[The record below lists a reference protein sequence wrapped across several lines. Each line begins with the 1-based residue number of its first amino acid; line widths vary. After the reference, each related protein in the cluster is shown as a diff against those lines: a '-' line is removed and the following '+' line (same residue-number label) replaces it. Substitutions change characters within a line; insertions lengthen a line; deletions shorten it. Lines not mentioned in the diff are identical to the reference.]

1 MQYFNVNSKVHVLPD
16 GINPSDYI
24 KEAFTSI
31 TEAEAIILQT
41 PPPPTPQQQRDAIQ
55 AQINALEQAAIEN
68 RKWREYSISEMEKAA
83 IAYGATQVPAW
94 TSAASLAYAYSA
106 NIAYKKTKDADVA
119 ITALR
124 TQMDNIV

>member
-1 MQYFNVNSKVHVLPD
+1 MALWKDSNNGIHDDMNGEAIHLLPA
-16 GINPSDYI
+16 GCVP
-24 KEAFTSI
+24 I
-31 TEAEAIILQT
+31 TKAEADILLAPQ
-41 PPPPTPQQQRDAIQ
+41 PPTPQQQRDAIQ